1 MLISSLPPVHQ
12 AGLLKAIIENPTV
25 EAVRYNTGMSSAY
38 SPYETIKRIKALA
51 DPAKKPVYI
60 DLKGRQLRVIEW
72 ANLPEGP
79 ILLNHR
85 IQVELPADV
94 YFRGDDRCALREVV
108 RGNEIYVD
116 PLPKAPVGRG
126 QSVNIISKNLTV
138 EGGLLD
144 LDHEYIKAGLNQ
156 GITNFM
162 LSFVES
168 KENVEELEEA
178 IARHSYG
185 SKSIDDCKVV
195 FKIESQAGVEFV
207 GRLERKNFVDESPY
221 RLMAARDDLRIEIGL
236 LNVMEALKLITD
248 RDPEAICASRL
259 LLGLE
264 RGDVSLA
271 DLSDI
276 EYMRLIGYKHFML
289 SDEISREHSEK
300 AFAFWQEYC
309 LARPFTA

>member
-12 AGLLKAIIENPTV
+12 KDLLRSIIQNPMVGAI
-25 EAVRYNTGMSSAY
+25 RYNTGMSSAFD
-38 SPYETIKRIKALA
+38 PYETIRRIKSLA
-51 DPAKKPVYI
+51 DPANKPIYI

-94 YFRGDDRCALREVV
+94 YFRGDDRCKLCEVV

-126 QSVNIISKNLTV
+126 QSVNIIAKKLTV

-144 LDHEYIKAGLNQ
+144 LDHQYIKAALNQ
-156 GITNFM
+156 GIRNFM

-168 KENVEELEEA
+168 KENVQELEDA
-178 IARHSYG
+178 IALHSQG
-185 SKSIDDCKVV
+185 SLSADECKIV
-195 FKIESQAGVEFV
+195 FKIESQAGVQFV
-207 GRLERKNFVDESPY
+207 EGLERKNFVGESPY

-236 LNVMEALKLITD
+236 LNVMKALKLIAD

-264 RGDVSLA
+264 QGDVSLA
-271 DLSDI
+271 DLADI
-276 EYMRLIGYKHFML
+276 EYMRGLGYKHFML

-300 AFAFWQEYC
+300 AFVFWQEYVQT
-309 LARPFTA
+309 RPFA